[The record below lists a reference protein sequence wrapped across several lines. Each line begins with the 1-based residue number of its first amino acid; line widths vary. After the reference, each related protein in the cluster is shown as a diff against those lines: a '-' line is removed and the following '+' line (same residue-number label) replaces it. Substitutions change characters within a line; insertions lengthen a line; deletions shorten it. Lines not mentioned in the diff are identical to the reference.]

1 MNFKQSIMGAL
12 VATSL
17 VAVPVGITTVA
28 TTQPAFAFKPAA
40 KKPNTAVTSA
50 ANAAGTQ
57 IKSGTTVT
65 GKIDVTLDSGKNAD
79 GDVFTMA
86 LKPGLFGN
94 KAFKGAK
101 LEGHIEGVTSA
112 AKLGKKGAMN
122 IEFDDIVTA
131 DGKVIPVEAM
141 LASAPKPEGKMLR
154 NMALVLGGA
163 VAGHHIAKAAGKK
176 HGALAGAVAGGA
188 IALAMPGGNVV
199 IKKGTELKVK
209 FTKDVTI

>member
-1 MNFKQSIMGAL
+1 MNLKQTFAGVL
-12 VATSL
+12 VATSM
-17 VAVPVGITTVA
+17 VAVPFGVA
-28 TTQPAFAFKPAA
+28 TAPAFA
-40 KKPNTAVTSA
+40 KKPVASAKANTAT
-50 ANAAGTQ
+50 GTQ

-65 GKIDVTLDSGKNAD
+65 GKIDVTLDSGKNTD

-94 KAFKGAK
+94 KAFKGAV
-101 LEGHIEGVTSA
+101 LEGHIEGVQSS

-122 IEFDDIVTA
+122 VEFDDIVTA

-154 NMALVLGGA
+154 NMAIVLGGA
-163 VAGHHIAKAAGKK
+163 VAGHHLAKAAGKK

-188 IALAMPGGNVV
+188 IALSMPGGNVV

-209 FTKDVTI
+209 FTKDLTL

>member
-1 MNFKQSIMGAL
+1 MNLNKSIAGVL
-12 VATSL
+12 VAASM

-28 TTQPAFAFKPAA
+28 TTQPAFAFLKP
-40 KKPNTAVTSA
+40 KPNSAVTSA

-65 GKIDVTLDSGKNAD
+65 GQIDVTLDSGKNTD
-79 GDVFTMA
+79 GDVFTMK

-94 KAFKGAK
+94 KAFKGAL
-101 LEGHIEGVTSA
+101 LEGHIEGVQSA
-112 AKLGKKGAMN
+112 AKLGKKGALN
-122 IEFDDIVTA
+122 VEFDDIVTA
-131 DGKVIPVEAM
+131 DGKTIPIEAI
-141 LASAPKPEGKMLR
+141 LASAPKPQGKMLR

-163 VAGHHIAKAAGKK
+163 VAGHHVAKAAGAK
-176 HGALAGAVAGGA
+176 HGALGGAVAGGA

>member
-1 MNFKQSIMGAL
+1 MNLKQTLAGAL
-12 VATSL
+12 VATSM
-17 VAVPVGITTVA
+17 VAVPFGLTTVA
-28 TTQPAFAFKPAA
+28 TTQPAFAKKPAA
-40 KKPNTAVTSA
+40 ATNAKATTAT
-50 ANAAGTQ
+50 GTQ
-57 IKSGTTVT
+57 IKTGTTVS

-94 KAFKGAK
+94 KAFKGAV
-101 LEGHIEGVTSA
+101 LEGHIEGVQSA

-122 IEFDDIVTA
+122 VEFDDIVTA
-131 DGKVIPVEAM
+131 DGKVVPVEAM

-154 NMALVLGGA
+154 NMAIVLGGA

-188 IALAMPGGNVV
+188 IALSMPGGNVV

-209 FTKDVTI
+209 FTKDLTL